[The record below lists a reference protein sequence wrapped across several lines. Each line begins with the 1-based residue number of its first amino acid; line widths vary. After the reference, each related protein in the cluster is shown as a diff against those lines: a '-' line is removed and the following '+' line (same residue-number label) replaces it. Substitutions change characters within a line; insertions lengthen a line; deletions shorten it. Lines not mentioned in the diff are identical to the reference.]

1 MDGWIKL
8 HRKILNS
15 KVWRGADADGKVI
28 LLNLLLRAC
37 HVKTNWT
44 LPGDKVAVLKPGE
57 LFISY
62 RNFAVSCGVTVKKLR
77 NEMERLKTLE
87 FITVT
92 CKKEGTVARINNWQ
106 VYQQQNE
113 GTPLGTPLGTP
124 QNAEPERADGDKSAT
139 PGTQKGT
146 QKGTHNKNYMLLKN
160 KLNKTDFNKNLLT
173 DIAGN
178 EDYRLALQRFRE
190 AFPADSDKLDGIL
203 DVLCLYAGHTEPKW
217 ILKAVNELAASN
229 KNKKVHNPCG
239 YLLGILNNW
248 LNDGL
253 PNDRLG
259 AQNTLEDFYRE
270 AGVIE

>member
-8 HRKILNS
+8 HRKILQS
-15 KVWRGADADGKVI
+15 QVWRGADADGKVI
-28 LLNLLLRAC
+28 LLTLLLRAC
-37 HVKTNWT
+37 HTATTWT

-77 NEMERLKTLE
+77 NEIERLKALD
-87 FITVT
+87 FLTVT

-106 VYQQQNE
+106 VYQCE

-124 QNAEPERADGDKSAT
+124 ANPEPVPPDGQNFAA

-146 QKGTHNKNYMLLKN
+146 QKGTHNKKYILLKN
-160 KLNKTDFNKNLLT
+160 KLNKTDSKLLAEVKT
-173 DIAGN
+173 SAEFSAAVG
-178 EDYRLALQRFRE
+178 EYAK
-190 AFPADSDKLDGIL
+190 AFPANRDNLKAEYL
-203 DVLCLYAGHTEPKW
+203 DVLAAYAVQTKPDW
-217 ILKAVNELAASN
+217 LLKAVKELKAIDKIRKVRYPAS
-229 KNKKVHNPCG
+229 
-239 YLLGILNNW
+239 YLFGILVNW

-259 AQNTLEDFYRE
+259 AQKTLEDFYRE

>member
-8 HRKILNS
+8 HRKILSS

-37 HVKTNWT
+37 HVKTSWI

-77 NEMERLKTLE
+77 NEMERLKSLE

-106 VYQQQNE
+106 VYQQQDE
-113 GTPLGTPLGTP
+113 GTPL
-124 QNAEPERADGDKSAT
+124 
-139 PGTQKGT
+139 GT
-146 QKGTHNKNYMLLKN
+146 QKGTHNKNYILLKN
-160 KLNKTDFNKNLLT
+160 KLNKTGSSLLAEIKASTEFNAA
-173 DIAGN
+173 IA
-178 EDYRLALQRFRE
+178 EYKK
-190 AFPADSDKLDGIL
+190 AFPANSNGLKAEYL
-203 DVLCLYAGHTEPKW
+203 DVLAAYAAQTKPDWLVKAVKE
-217 ILKAVNELAASN
+217 LKAINKMRKVRYPAS
-229 KNKKVHNPCG
+229 
-239 YLLGILNNW
+239 YLFGILINW

>member
-8 HRKILNS
+8 HRRILNS

-37 HVKTNWT
+37 HITTNWT
-44 LPGDKVAVLKPGE
+44 LSGDKVAVLKPGE

-77 NEMERLKTLE
+77 NEMERLKSLD
-87 FITVT
+87 FLTVT

-106 VYQQQNE
+106 VYQQDEGTQK
-113 GTPLGTPLGTP
+113 GTPLGTPLTPEPEPPDKDNLQPPGTP
-124 QNAEPERADGDKSAT
+124 L
-139 PGTQKGT
+139 GT
-146 QKGTHNKNYMLLKN
+146 QKGTHNKNYILLKN
-160 KLNKTDFNKNLLT
+160 KLNKTDSALLT
-173 DIAGN
+173 EIKASAEFNAAIA
-178 EDYRLALQRFRE
+178 DYAK
-190 AFPADSDKLDGIL
+190 AFPANSRDLDADCLEVLAAYAVQTKPDWLVKAVKELKAIDRMRKIRYPASYLFGIL
-203 DVLCLYAGHTEPKW
+203 
-217 ILKAVNELAASN
+217 I
-229 KNKKVHNPCG
+229 
-239 YLLGILNNW
+239 NW

-259 AQNTLEDFYRE
+259 AQKTLEDFYRE

>member
-8 HRKILNS
+8 HRKILSS

-37 HVKTNWT
+37 HVKTSWA

-77 NEMERLKTLE
+77 NEMERLKSLE

-106 VYQQQNE
+106 VYQQQDE

-124 QNAEPERADGDKSAT
+124 QNAEPERADTDKSAA
-139 PGTQKGT
+139 PGTPLGT
-146 QKGTHNKNYMLLKN
+146 QKGTHNKNYILLKN
-160 KLNKTDFNKNLLT
+160 KLNKTGSSLLAEIKASTEFNAA
-173 DIAGN
+173 IA
-178 EDYRLALQRFRE
+178 EYKK
-190 AFPADSDKLDGIL
+190 AFPANSNGLKAEYL
-203 DVLCLYAGHTEPKW
+203 DVLAAYAAQTKPDWLVKAVKE
-217 ILKAVNELAASN
+217 LKAINKMRKVRYPAS
-229 KNKKVHNPCG
+229 
-239 YLLGILNNW
+239 YLFGILINW